1 MTVYTTSEYKGYG
14 KQNYYHNEYREEG
27 NRVVKYRCHR
37 QKSFDGD
44 ENSWSYEEEEVDSW
58 NRDDPNMPDWLREH
72 LGV

>member
-27 NRVVKYRCHR
+27 DMVVKYRCHR

-44 ENSWSYEEEEVDSW
+44 ESSWAYEEEEVDSW
-58 NRDDPNMPDWLREH
+58 NRDDPNLPDWLREH
-72 LGV
+72 L